1 MKPFAVYGSVPRG
14 SKTSTKEVVCGLPLF
29 YHCSNAETSGNIVVY
44 YNKKPFPRLFVAAGM
59 TYWDCKAKADAYVKK
74 HYLDILQALQ
84 KMNINF
90 GIPRADMD
98 KLAKGSSYEYEI
110 VEGLENKKDC
120 MKLYTPW
127 DNDECKFYYL
137 YAYPNEVPKD
147 ISEILSDFKQR
158 KKLD

>member
-1 MKPFAVYGSVPRG
+1 MKPFAVYGSVPKG
-14 SKTSTKEVVCGLPLF
+14 SKTSKKETVCGLPLF

-59 TYWDCKAKADAYVKK
+59 TYWICKSKADEYVKK

-90 GIPRADMD
+90 GIARADMD

-110 VEGLENKKDC
+110 VEGLENKKDG
-120 MKLYTPW
+120 MRLYALW
-127 DNDECKFYYL
+127 DKYELKFYYL
-137 YAYPNEVPKD
+137 FAYPNEVPKD
-147 ISEILSDFKQR
+147 TSEILSDWKER
-158 KKLD
+158 NNIG